1 MIYSEVGGA
10 GLLYLWLLWL
20 GMGPRTKFTRPS
32 LEVISII
39 WGGGQ
44 GERIGKRGLTKMHLN
59 ENEYVIS

>member
-39 WGGGQ
+39 WGGQ
-44 GERIGKRGLTKMHLN
+44 GARIGKRGDDQN
-59 ENEYVIS
+59 AFE

>member
-32 LEVISII
+32 LEVISIYV
-39 WGGGQ
+39 GGGA
-44 GERIGKRGLTKMHLN
+44 GGKDREKGVDQN
-59 ENEYVIS
+59 AFE